1 MGAQALVMTSTPSPR
16 RSASPCRRLSFGK
29 LESAGLRHSTKDS
42 PHVLLGVERHGA
54 QRRGRAACHGGL
66 LAPHAGLQRA
76 RARLHLVNLLCV
88 DTCRVR
94 HRRFFLTFVTQGEM
108 MIASVFCAACAHHS
122 TRNMPATRALRRAP
136 ARATFQLS
144 SDDDNNATLAGVLP
158 STYKRS
164 SAARR
169 LRMWSTTR
177 RYAYRALHHRASILS
192 TQLGPHSWASKSGL
206 GRLLTD

>member
-1 MGAQALVMTSTPSPR
+1 MTIQSDYQPVRSGLSVVGSLNTYFQDSHDRWHCRAVTRGPNASNRRSNSPKIGAQALVMTSTPSPR

-76 RARLHLVNLLCV
+76 RARLHLVKLLCV

-94 HRRFFLTFVTQGEM
+94 HRRFFLTFVSCHARRNDDCKRFLRGLRAPLNAEYARHARA
-108 MIASVFCAACAHHS
+108 ASRACARHIS
-122 TRNMPATRALRRAP
+122 AFQRR
-136 ARATFQLS
+136 
-144 SDDDNNATLAGVLP
+144 
-158 STYKRS
+158 
-164 SAARR
+164 
-169 LRMWSTTR
+169 
-177 RYAYRALHHRASILS
+177 
-192 TQLGPHSWASKSGL
+192 
-206 GRLLTD
+206 

>member
-1 MGAQALVMTSTPSPR
+1 MTSTPSPR
-16 RSASPCRRLSFGK
+16 RSASPCRRLSFVK

-54 QRRGRAACHGGL
+54 QRRGRAACHGGF
-66 LAPHAGLQRA
+66 LAPHAGLQCA
-76 RARLHLVNLLCV
+76 RPRLHLFIYGMYVY
-88 DTCRVR
+88 TWRVR

-144 SDDDNNATLAGVLP
+144 SDDDNNATLVGVLP